1 MIENEKTIK
10 MTVQDSARD
19 CHLDCQVTEG
29 CLGWFFGGVGGLDS
43 CVLYGCG
50 QFKKMV
56 QQNTVSCRIGDCVG
70 VVVLVILSYLLTS
83 CGTFVDGW
91 HEELYSCKF
100 QDYYRYVG
108 EERFERIVQ
117 TKGKASYATCEAIL
131 LFWMTFTVLRLS

>member
-10 MTVQDSARD
+10 MTVRESARD

-56 QQNTVSCRIGDCVG
+56 QQDTVSCRIGDCVG
-70 VVVLVILSYLLTS
+70 M
-83 CGTFVDGW
+83 
-91 HEELYSCKF
+91 
-100 QDYYRYVG
+100 
-108 EERFERIVQ
+108 IV
-117 TKGKASYATCEAIL
+117 
-131 LFWMTFTVLRLS
+131 

>member
-10 MTVQDSARD
+10 MTVRESARD

-56 QQNTVSCRIGDCVG
+56 QQNTISCRIGDCVG
-70 VVVLVILSYLLTS
+70 VVVLVILSYLLS
-83 CGTFVDGW
+83 
-91 HEELYSCKF
+91 SCKQNVF
-100 QDYYRYVG
+100 ISLITLTLIGIFNY
-108 EERFERIVQ
+108 
-117 TKGKASYATCEAIL
+117 
-131 LFWMTFTVLRLS
+131 